1 MSKRHTHGVGI
12 NIPMCIASILLCFTL
27 FSIHLTCGLYAR
39 YTTTAS
45 SSDSAR
51 VIKFGN
57 LTIVEEGDFV
67 SGSGNQMI
75 VAPGVDLKKNVE
87 LTFTGSESSTFIFME
102 VVLNGSWTR
111 DSDTFTAAIGS
122 NKLSWAFNTV
132 DKDNLPIWTFLSG
145 SDNSYVYY
153 TELAPNEVL
162 TNVPIIKDAKI
173 VVNKAI
179 TKNDLATM
187 KDVTIDFRASV
198 VQSNGFETAAAAWA
212 DLKAK

>member
-1 MSKRHTHGVGI
+1 
-12 NIPMCIASILLCFTL
+12 
-27 FSIHLTCGLYAR
+27 
-39 YTTTAS
+39 
-45 SSDSAR
+45 
-51 VIKFGN
+51 
-57 LTIVEEGDFV
+57 
-67 SGSGNQMI
+67 
-75 VAPGVDLKKNVE
+75 
-87 LTFTGSESSTFIFME
+87 ME